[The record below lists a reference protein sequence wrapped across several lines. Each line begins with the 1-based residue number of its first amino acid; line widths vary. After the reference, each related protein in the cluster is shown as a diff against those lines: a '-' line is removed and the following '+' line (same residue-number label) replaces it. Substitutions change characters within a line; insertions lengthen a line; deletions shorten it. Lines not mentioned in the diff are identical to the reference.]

1 MRVCLPPPFFLS
13 YCNHH
18 FHSFGAKSASRVPNT
33 GVVVGVPCRGYT
45 YHDAFQTLRDSMP
58 LSLARLPKTKQN
70 KTCSTLFLVVDGER
84 LTGVSTIMRTGGI
97 TASVFFLSLWDIAK
111 SVASCVRLRRIMISG
126 NGVRTINLPI
136 HSIPPNRQYS
146 NVWPFL

>member
-1 MRVCLPPPFFLS
+1 MPS
-13 YCNHH
+13 
-18 FHSFGAKSASRVPNT
+18 T

-45 YHDAFQTLRDSMP
+45 YHNAFQTLRDSMP

-97 TASVFFLSLWDIAK
+97 TASVFFFSIPLGHSE
-111 SVASCVRLRRIMISG
+111 ISG
-126 NGVRTINLPI
+126 IVCSFTAHNDIRKWGANNQPA
-136 HSIPPNRQYS
+136 HSFHSTEQAVQQRVAICVAAAADPS
-146 NVWPFL
+146 